1 MKSYATLLLLV
12 LSIAPSALAQQP
24 VRFEDYFIDSTL
36 RVDYYHTGDA
46 TEEILA
52 VDQMMREGTW
62 PGNPAKLLDPFGR
75 GHYYVKMY
83 DRTSNTLLYS
93 HGYDAY
99 FDEYRT
105 TEPAAKGIKRTYHET
120 VLLPYPRKPVQVVI
134 ETKNSRNEFHTLFTH
149 QVDPSDYHIL
159 APSPDARDKVFTVLK
174 SGAPHT
180 SLDIVFVAE
189 GYTANEES
197 TFKED
202 LERYKQALL
211 SLEPYKGRA
220 AKINIS
226 GVFRASA
233 ESGVTQPREGIFK
246 NTAVR
251 SSFNALDT
259 DRYLLTEENRAL
271 RDIASAVPYDVL
283 CVMVN
288 SSRYGGGGLY
298 NDYTIFTT
306 RNEQSQTV
314 FLHEFGHG
322 FVGLGDEYYAS
333 DVSYLDFYPRGVEP
347 VEPNLT
353 ALLDPSKLKWK
364 DLVSPGVAIPTEW
377 GKAEYDSLQ
386 RAMGDLGRKR
396 YSLVA
401 SRGNEGVSPD
411 TAALLKKELDEKM
424 RQMRRR
430 VSEILTNGPFKDKIG
445 ACEGAGYTSQGL
457 YRPSVNCM
465 MFSNEQKAFCRVCE
479 RAVATMI
486 EQYAG
491 TY

>member
-1 MKSYATLLLLV
+1 
-12 LSIAPSALAQQP
+12 
-24 VRFEDYFIDSTL
+24 
-36 RVDYYHTGDA
+36 
-46 TEEILA
+46 
-52 VDQMMREGTW
+52 
-62 PGNPAKLLDPFGR
+62 
-75 GHYYVKMY
+75 
-83 DRTSNTLLYS
+83 
-93 HGYDAY
+93 
-99 FDEYRT
+99 
-105 TEPAAKGIKRTYHET
+105 
-120 VLLPYPRKPVQVVI
+120 
-134 ETKNSRNEFHTLFTH
+134 
-149 QVDPSDYHIL
+149 
-159 APSPDARDKVFTVLK
+159 
-174 SGAPHT
+174 
-180 SLDIVFVAE
+180 
-189 GYTANEES
+189 
-197 TFKED
+197 
-202 LERYKQALL
+202 
-211 SLEPYKGRA
+211 
-220 AKINIS
+220 
-226 GVFRASA
+226 
-233 ESGVTQPREGIFK
+233 
-246 NTAVR
+246 
-251 SSFNALDT
+251 
-259 DRYLLTEENRAL
+259 
-271 RDIASAVPYDVL
+271 
-283 CVMVN
+283 
-288 SSRYGGGGLY
+288 
-298 NDYTIFTT
+298 
-306 RNEQSQTV
+306 
-314 FLHEFGHG
+314 
-322 FVGLGDEYYAS
+322 
-333 DVSYLDFYPRGVEP
+333 